1 MKDTYLKKILETTR
15 NSVSDKKKNFPLAKL
30 ESELGYL
37 ESTRGFKD
45 GLINSLEENSIAVI
59 AEMKKAS
66 PSQGLIREKY
76 EPEVIAKN
84 YEQANAACLSVL
96 TDEPFFHGSLEHLSL
111 VRACVDLPLL
121 RKDFIIDEYQI
132 YESRYGGADCIL
144 LISAALTQNQLHD
157 YHQLAIEL
165 NLDVLVEV
173 HTLNEMESAL
183 KIGPNLIGIN
193 NRNLETLKVNLE
205 ITKRLSTEVPEE
217 IVVVS
222 ESGIK
227 SCEDVKKIISYGVTT
242 FLVGEVFMRAEHP
255 GNELRNLFFT

>member
-1 MKDTYLKKILETTR
+1 MKDSYLGEILESTR
-15 NSVSDKKKNFPLAKL
+15 NSVSEKKKNFPLTKL
-30 ESELGYL
+30 ESELRHL
-37 ESTRGFKD
+37 ESTRGFRN
-45 GLINSLEENSIAVI
+45 GLMKSLEQNSIAVI

>member
-15 NSVSDKKKNFPLAKL
+15 NSVSDTKRNLPLVKL
-30 ESELGYL
+30 ESDLERLEL
-37 ESTRGFKD
+37 TKGFRDSLVKS
-45 GLINSLEENSIAVI
+45 LKQNSLAVI

-66 PSQGLIREKY
+66 PSRGLLREKY
-76 EPEVIAKN
+76 EPEVIAQD
-84 YEQANAACLSVL
+84 YQQASAACLSVL
-96 TDEPFFHGSLEHLSL
+96 TNEPFFKGCLEHLSL
-111 VRACVDLPLL
+111 VRDRVDLPLL
-121 RKDFIIDEYQI
+121 RKDFIVDEYQI

-144 LISAALTQNQLHD
+144 LIVAALTKNQLHD

-193 NRNLETLKVNLE
+193 NRNLETFKVNLE

>member
-121 RKDFIIDEYQI
+121 RKDFIIDQYQI

>member
-183 KIGPNLIGIN
+183 KIGPNLIGVN

>member
-96 TDEPFFHGSLEHLSL
+96 TDEPFFYGSLEHLSL

-193 NRNLETLKVNLE
+193 NRNLETFKVNLE

-255 GNELRNLFFT
+255 GKELRNLFFT

>member
-222 ESGIK
+222 ESGIR

>member
-1 MKDTYLKKILETTR
+1 MKDTYLKEILETTR

-193 NRNLETLKVNLE
+193 NRNLETFKVNLE

>member
-1 MKDTYLKKILETTR
+1 MKDSYLREILESTR
-15 NSVSDKKKNFPLAKL
+15 NSVSEKKKNFPLTKL
-30 ESELGYL
+30 ESELRHL
-37 ESTRGFKD
+37 ESTRGFRN
-45 GLINSLEENSIAVI
+45 GLMKSLEQNSIAVI

>member
-193 NRNLETLKVNLE
+193 NRNLETFKVNLE